1 VTLPIAGCLWWSA
14 TQESIQPVL
23 VGSGLLQVMLEGTLA
38 LFTPDPAVVYADGPA
53 DLLWD
58 YLALSNK
65 AALMLGMSIGNK

>member
-1 VTLPIAGCLWWSA
+1 M
-14 TQESIQPVL
+14 L